1 MSQGFR
7 EQSHTALPTG
17 RDIPLLLGGIIG
29 IGMSGPLI
37 ALSAMPIMAL
47 IFWRNLGGAILMAP
61 FAIRIAIRSRQWG
74 SAADRQAI
82 LWSALAGFFLAL
94 HFIGFFIA
102 MRYTTVAAGVALTA
116 LQPLFAAAY
125 VRLLGGHIPTKAW
138 MGMGISLIGVVIIT
152 GVDFA
157 ISWRAFLGD
166 LAAIACAALSALYV
180 LIGAKAQRTIQ
191 TSTYTT
197 VCYATCAA
205 TALPVLLLLGDP
217 VIAYP
222 EREWLL
228 LIALILGSQILGH
241 TMFNFSLKRVSPTVV
256 SLIVFFEVPIGALFA
271 WWWIDQIPAA
281 GTIPGII
288 ILLIGCALFVTRRES
303 R

>member
-37 ALSAMPIMAL
+37 ALSAMPILVL

-61 FAIRIAIRSRQWG
+61 FALRAKQFKSVAERRAIA
-74 SAADRQAI
+74 
-82 LWSALAGFFLAL
+82 WSALAGFFLAL

-102 MRYTTVAAGVALTA
+102 MRYTSVAAGVALTA
-116 LQPLFAAAY
+116 LQPIFAAVY
-125 VRLLGGHIPTKAW
+125 IRFLGGHIPAKAW
-138 MGMGISLIGVVIIT
+138 LGMGISFIGVLIIT
-152 GVDFA
+152 GVDLT

-205 TALPVLLLLGDP
+205 TALPLLLIMGDP
-217 VIAYP
+217 LIAYS

-271 WWWIDQIPAA
+271 WWWIDQIPPA

-288 ILLIGCALFVTRRES
+288 ILLFGCALFVTRRES

>member
-1 MSQGFR
+1 
-7 EQSHTALPTG
+7 
-17 RDIPLLLGGIIG
+17 
-29 IGMSGPLI
+29 
-37 ALSAMPIMAL
+37 MA
-47 IFWRNLGGAILMAP
+47 ISF
-61 FAIRIAIRSRQWG
+61 
-74 SAADRQAI
+74 
-82 LWSALAGFFLAL
+82 
-94 HFIGFFIA
+94 
-102 MRYTTVAAGVALTA
+102 VGVL
-116 LQPLFAAAY
+116 
-125 VRLLGGHIPTKAW
+125 
-138 MGMGISLIGVVIIT
+138 IIT
-152 GVDFA
+152 GVDLTL
-157 ISWRAFLGD
+157 SWRAFLGD

-205 TALPVLLLLGDP
+205 TALPLLLIMGEPL
-217 VIAYP
+217 ISYP

-271 WWWIDQIPAA
+271 WWWIDQVPPA

-288 ILLIGCALFVTRRES
+288 ILLFGCALFVTRSEAR
-303 R
+303 

>member
-1 MSQGFR
+1 M
-7 EQSHTALPTG
+7 PTG

-37 ALSAMPIMAL
+37 ALSAMPILVL
-47 IFWRNLGGAILMAP
+47 IFWRNLGGAIIMAP
-61 FAIRIAIRSRQWG
+61 FALRAKQFK
-74 SAADRQAI
+74 SAAERRAI
-82 LWSALAGFFLAL
+82 GWSALAGFFLAL

-102 MRYTTVAAGVALTA
+102 MRFTSVAAGVALTA
-116 LQPLFAAAY
+116 LQPIFAAVY
-125 VRLLGGHIPTKAW
+125 IRFLGGHIPTKAW
-138 MGMGISLIGVVIIT
+138 LGMAISFAGVLVIT
-152 GVDFA
+152 GVDLT
-157 ISWRAFLGD
+157 ISFRAFLGD

-180 LIGAKAQRTIQ
+180 LIGAKAQRTIN

-197 VCYATCAA
+197 VCYATCAI
-205 TALPVLLLLGDP
+205 TALPLLLLVGDP
-217 VIAYP
+217 LFDFP
-222 EREWLL
+222 QREWLL

-271 WWWIDQIPAA
+271 WWWIDQIPPA

-288 ILLIGCALFVTRRES
+288 VLLLGCALFVTRRES
-303 R
+303 S